1 MKFLHFTWRV
11 IRALLITIAAVI
23 SMVALSPFWPI
34 ILLLWIAA
42 PRGMRMISDA
52 FFQIKVF

>member
-1 MKFLHFTWRV
+1 MKFLRRV

-23 SMVALSPFWPI
+23 GMVALSPFWPI

-42 PRGMRMISDA
+42 PRGRRMISDA
-52 FFQIKVF
+52 FFQIKFF